1 MMKKTFLLLLMVL
14 GCTMAKAQDWSFG
27 GDSYETKRN
36 NFGIELG
43 VGGTGDVTVDL
54 GFKWQT
60 NLHENFAWD
69 VVTVK
74 ALADVENNLAE
85 SCTGQI
91 LTGFRLISPEFSS
104 LSLYANARGG
114 YAHNFDASDG
124 GFAFELGVGI
134 NVTHSI
140 YLGYAYNN
148 FKLGDGKVKYN
159 AFRVGFLF

>member
-1 MMKKTFLLLLMVL
+1 MKKTFLTLLMVL
-14 GCTMAKAQDWSFG
+14 GCAVTTKAQDWSFG

-54 GFKWQT
+54 GFKWQA
-60 NLHENFAWD
+60 NLHENIAWD

-74 ALADVENNLAE
+74 AVADVENNFAE
-85 SCTGQI
+85 SCTGQV
-91 LTGFRLISPEFSS
+91 LTGLRLISPEFSGMNI
-104 LSLYANARGG
+104 YANARAG
-114 YAHNFDASDG
+114 YAHNFDASEG
-124 GFAFELGVGI
+124 GFAFEIGAGI
-134 NVTHSI
+134 QVTRSI

-159 AFRVGFLF
+159 AFRIGFLF

>member
-1 MMKKTFLLLLMVL
+1 MKKMILLLLVVL
-14 GCTMAKAQDWSFG
+14 GSTMANAQDWSFG

-60 NLHENFAWD
+60 NFHENIAWD
-69 VVTVK
+69 VITLK
-74 ALADVENNLAE
+74 ALADVENNFGE
-85 SCTGQI
+85 SCTGE
-91 LTGFRLISPEFSS
+91 LMTGPRLISPEFAGMNI
-104 LSLYANARGG
+104 YANARFG
-114 YAHNFDASDG
+114 YAYNFDASDG
-124 GFAFELGVGI
+124 GFSFEIGTGVNI
-134 NVTHSI
+134 TRNI

-148 FKLGDGKVKYN
+148 FKIGDGKIKYH